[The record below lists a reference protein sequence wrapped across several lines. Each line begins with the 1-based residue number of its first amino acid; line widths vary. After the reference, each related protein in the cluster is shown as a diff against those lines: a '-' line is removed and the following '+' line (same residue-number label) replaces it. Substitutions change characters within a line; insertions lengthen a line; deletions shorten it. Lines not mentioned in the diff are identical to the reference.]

1 MAVAQG
7 TFDAGSKAIND
18 RLREHFGGDANELR
32 HAATQRLSA
41 PIAAASPRAPSDDI
55 ELRDR
60 KLDATAAAETTE
72 RTKSD

>member
-1 MAVAQG
+1 MLAVASG
-7 TFDAGSKAIND
+7 TFDAGAKAIND

-32 HAATQRLSA
+32 HAAAQRLAA

-60 KLDATAAAETTE
+60 KLGGDVAADAARA
-72 RTKSD
+72 KSE